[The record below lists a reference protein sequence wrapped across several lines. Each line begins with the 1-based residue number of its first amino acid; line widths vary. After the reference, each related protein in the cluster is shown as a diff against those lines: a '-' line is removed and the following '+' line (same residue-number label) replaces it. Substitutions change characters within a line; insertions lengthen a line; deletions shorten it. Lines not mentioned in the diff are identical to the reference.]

1 MQSKET
7 AGGCFGG
14 RVRVGERESEPSVSR
29 NPLHEKKEA
38 LRCFFFA
45 FIRIR
50 GSKRPLRS
58 KETAGGCFSGRLRV
72 GERESEP
79 SESCNPLHE
88 KEEALRCFF
97 FAFIRIARLEK
108 AVAKQRNCRG
118 AVSAAVCASAS
129 AKASRASLVI
139 RSTRKKERR
148 CRSFLISTCSHFR
161 LF

>member
-1 MQSKET
+1 MRSKET

-58 KETAGGCFSGRLRV
+58 KETAGGCFGGRVRV

-79 SESCNPLHE
+79 SVSRNPLHE
-88 KEEALRCFF
+88 K
-97 FAFIRIARLEK
+97 
-108 AVAKQRNCRG
+108 RNG
-118 AVSAAVCASAS
+118 DTVP
-129 AKASRASLVI
+129 
-139 RSTRKKERR
+139 
-148 CRSFLISTCSHFR
+148 F
-161 LF
+161 